1 MFTMLDRNDYLA
13 LSSFKYDLYEKICNS
28 DDNLINRTEAGLSRT
43 EAQIVY
49 HLSYY
54 ESSYF
59 NFMINKFLHSDG
71 SQVDSF
77 IEDKQNRLDYSYDTM
92 MNYFN
97 NFYRQREENLNLLL
111 RLPEIIWKNT
121 INHSKRGELKLQNII
136 DFVTVH
142 DKHHLVQLS
151 RLLQ

>member
-1 MFTMLDRNDYLA
+1 MLEKNDFLA
-13 LSSFKYDLYEKICNS
+13 LSSFKYDLYKKICNS
-28 DDNLINRTEAGLSRT
+28 DDNLINRKEVGLSRT

-54 ESSYF
+54 ESIYF
-59 NFMINKFLHSDG
+59 NFMIQKFLHTDG
-71 SQVDSF
+71 AQVDSF
-77 IEDKQNRLDYSYDTM
+77 IEDKPDRLDYSYDTM

-97 NFYRQREENLNLLL
+97 SFYRQREENLNLLL
-111 RLPEIIWKNT
+111 SSPEIIWKNT
-121 INHSKRGELKLQNII
+121 IIHSKRGELKLQNII

-142 DKHHLVQLS
+142 DKHHLEQLL